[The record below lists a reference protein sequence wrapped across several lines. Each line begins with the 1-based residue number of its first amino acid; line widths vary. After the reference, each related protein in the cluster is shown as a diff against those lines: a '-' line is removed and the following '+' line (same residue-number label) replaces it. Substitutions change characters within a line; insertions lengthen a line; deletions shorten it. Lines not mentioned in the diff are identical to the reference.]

1 MKRFLKKGSFNNF
14 QILAAFLIPTIVYLI
29 FSVDWTDGYLRN
41 NKQVINCKR
50 LANQAV
56 KNEVKAG
63 RIFTREGQKK
73 QYEVEMDFC
82 LINLPK
88 ILERSSGINTMEK
101 YFKSMGIKY
110 TK

>member
-1 MKRFLKKGSFNNF
+1 MNNFFKKESFNGF
-14 QILAAFLIPTIVYLI
+14 QIFTAFLVPTVVYLI
-29 FSVDWTDGYLRN
+29 FSMDWNDRYLRN

-73 QYEVEMDFC
+73 QFKVEMNFC

-88 ILERSSGINTMEK
+88 IVEKQSKINTIEK
-101 YFKSMGIKY
+101 YFESQGVKYIK
-110 TK
+110 